1 GGCPRRTPCG
11 LSPPSWL
18 QARSRRYRRRGPP
31 GTAAAVTEIIPGGL
45 SDLGRLFLTSGEAIA
60 AAAHSCEELLEVDLE
75 GGQDL
80 VGVVLRPEPDLPFRL
95 ARVLDY
101 LLGGALGLLV
111 DLLVGDQTGLL
122 VAGLLDHALS
132 LALGLGEHYL

>member
-1 GGCPRRTPCG
+1 MSSSDALRIVPAELASSTIATISSARPAWDGGGGERIY
-11 LSPPSWL
+11 S
-18 QARSRRYRRRGPP
+18 
-31 GTAAAVTEIIPGGL
+31 GGL

-60 AAAHSCEELLEVDLE
+60 AAAYSGEELLEVDLE

-80 VGVVLRPEPDLPFRL
+80 VGVVLRPEPDLPFCF

-111 DLLVGDQTGLL
+111 DLLVGDQ
-122 VAGLLDHALS
+122 
-132 LALGLGEHYL
+132 